1 MLFQLGAVTVDVRP
15 FNVDEVKRNGAADYA
30 DKDLL
35 GRRKGSEF
43 VGVGTETLEL
53 SGKILPFRKR
63 GDGRPALEAMWGQMR
78 AGKPIF
84 VMRGDGTVLDWMRID
99 SVEETHSSIVPRSG
113 GIGGEIAHTIKLT
126 RVDPP
131 GSDSVLSH
139 LDQMLTLFG

>member
-15 FNVDEVKRNGAADYA
+15 FNVDEVKRKGAADFA

-53 SGKILPFRKR
+53 SGKILPFRRR

-78 AGKPIF
+78 AGQPIF
-84 VMRGDGTVLDWMRID
+84 VMRGDGTILGWMRID
-99 SVEETHSSIVPRSG
+99 SIDESHASLVKG
-113 GIGGEIAHTIKLT
+113 GGGVGSEISHEIKLT
-126 RVDPP
+126 RVEAP
-131 GSDSVLSH
+131 GSAGALSH
-139 LDQMLTLFG
+139 LDAMLSLFG